1 MSNTVSAKIAKNYVN
16 GVWVASKSDRI
27 RSVLNPATNEVIA
40 EVPMSSAAEV
50 DRAVLAAQDAFYE
63 WRTTPPYTRAR
74 AMFKFKN
81 LMEEHFEELSRLVVI
96 ENGKTIDEARAEVR
110 RAIENVELA
119 AGIPTQMMGYN
130 LEDVAQGIDETA
142 LRQPIGV
149 CASINPFNFPAMVP
163 LWFMPIAIA
172 CGNTYITK
180 PSPVTPLTQE
190 LIFALLNECDLP
202 DGVVNLVNGDEEV
215 VNALIDHPGVRAIS
229 FVGSTRVARLVYE
242 RATRS
247 GKRVQ
252 AQGGAKN
259 YMVVMPD
266 AVLPQTIGAVIS
278 SAFGCAGQRC
288 LAGSVL
294 LTVGDIHMPM
304 MNQLI
309 ERASALRVGN
319 GLDESS
325 QMGPVISRE
334 SLNRVCTYIERGQTD
349 GAILALDGRQ
359 AHIEGHADG
368 NFVGPTIFDNATPDM
383 GIITDEIFGP
393 VLSVMNVADFDRAV
407 NTLELSRYGNA
418 ASIFTQNGR
427 SARDFSYRVHAGNI
441 GVNIGVAAP
450 IAAFPFGG
458 MKDSFFGDLHGQGP
472 DGINFFTDRK
482 VVIERWF

>member
-1 MSNTVSAKIAKNYVN
+1 MSEAQKIVRNYVN
-16 GVWVASKSDRI
+16 GAWVASQSGRM
-27 RSVLNPATNEVIA
+27 RTVFNPATNEVIA
-40 EVPMSSAAEV
+40 ETPLSSTAEV
-50 DRAVLAAQDAFYE
+50 DQVVRAAREAFYE

-74 AMFKFKN
+74 SMFKFKN
-81 LMEEHFEELSRLVVI
+81 LMEENFEELSRIVVT

-130 LEDVAQGIDETA
+130 LEDVAQGINETA

-163 LWFMPIAIA
+163 LWFLPVGIA

-180 PSPVTPLTQE
+180 PSPQTPLSQE
-190 LIFALLNECDLP
+190 FIYNLLAECDLP

-215 VNALIDHPGVRAIS
+215 VNALLDHPDVRAIS
-229 FVGSTRVARLVYE
+229 FVGSSRVGRLIYE
-242 RATRS
+242 RATRN

-266 AVLPQTIGAVIS
+266 AVLPQTIGAVLG

-294 LTVGDIHMPM
+294 IAVGDIHKP
-304 MNQLI
+304 LLDGLA
-309 ERASALRVGN
+309 ERAAALKVGS
-319 GLDESS
+319 GLDEGS

-334 SLNRVCTYIERGQTD
+334 SLNRVCTYLERGERE
-349 GAILALDGRQ
+349 GASLVLDGRQ
-359 AHIEGHADG
+359 TEVHDYPNG
-368 NFVGPTIFDNATPDM
+368 NFIGPTIFDGAKPGM
-383 GIITDEIFGP
+383 GIVTDEIFGP
-393 VLSVMNVADFDRAV
+393 VLSVMQAPDFDSAIE
-407 NTLELSRYGNA
+407 TLELSRYGNA
-418 ASIFTQNGR
+418 ASLFTQNGR
-427 SARDFSYRVHAGNI
+427 YARDFAYRVNAGNI

-450 IAAFPFGG
+450 IAIFPFGG

-472 DGINFFTDRK
+472 DAINFFTDRK
-482 VVIERWF
+482 VLIERWF